1 MYILLMIIASLALL
15 GGVVLG
21 FSDDAYW
28 LAIGIVS
35 FAVIG
40 GFSKALSLLEEIR
53 DQTIESKELLE
64 TIAKANINPSSDSN
78 TTSTTDD
85 DLPDI

>member
-1 MYILLMIIASLALL
+1 MSILLMIIASLALL

-28 LAIGIVS
+28 IAIGIVS
-35 FAVIG
+35 FALLG
-40 GFSKALSLLEEIR
+40 GFAYALDKLKSINNQLGEACKLLE
-53 DQTIESKELLE
+53 DLVSQKSNPDATVTIEE
-64 TIAKANINPSSDSN
+64 
-78 TTSTTDD
+78 